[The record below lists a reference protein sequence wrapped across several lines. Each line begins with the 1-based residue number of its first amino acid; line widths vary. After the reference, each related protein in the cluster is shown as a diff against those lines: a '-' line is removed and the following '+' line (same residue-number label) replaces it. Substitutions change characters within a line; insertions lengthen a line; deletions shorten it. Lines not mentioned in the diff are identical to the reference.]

1 MTKKSKLFTW
11 LNLIF
16 SSILWGMGILTLIFN
31 VLGLW
36 APWHLAGFGFV
47 FFIPV
52 TLIFSLLSLVFS
64 YKEKKL
70 LLYNLLFIGVSIIFI
85 VFTVNVSTSWFW

>member
-1 MTKKSKLFTW
+1 MEISVMTKKSKLFTW

-52 TLIFSLLSLVFS
+52 TLIFSLLSLLFS
-64 YKEKKL
+64 YKD
-70 LLYNLLFIGVSIIFI
+70 SIIFI
-85 VFTVNVSTSWFW
+85 KFSKFASILWN